1 MSQVGLSP
9 HLVGTWG
16 LGPCLR
22 PTQAGFESF
31 SGYLEGGADKF
42 RHKLGNKNNFYYNQN
57 EDTTGGDYSTRN
69 HLKHNITSATQHF
82 NISVVGNYSTEVL
95 VSRAGSV
102 VTNFMAQR
110 LLSSVDLGACIEY
123 NTDYTGNNI
132 RDGAMP
138 GVDNFK
144 DCQNLCFLRPD
155 CNFWSWNPPSFAT
168 DRLLCQLKSSDEGRS
183 LPSGKISGPK
193 SCSGS
198 LASGGDTEL
207 LMVVAFEVPG
217 PPLQVPLSYQ
227 DVYSKVRDEKR
238 KKHLGEC
245 RESFQNLPL

>member
-1 MSQVGLSP
+1 MPGLLSQVGLSP

-16 LGPCLR
+16 LGPCLT

-42 RHKLGNKNNFYYNQN
+42 RHKLGNKNDFYYNQN
-57 EDTTGGDYSTRN
+57 EDTTGGYHRIGNCLLSMTL
-69 HLKHNITSATQHF
+69 HLQN

-123 NTDYTGNNI
+123 NTDYTRHNI
-132 RDGAMP
+132 RDGAVP

-198 LASGGDTEL
+198 LASGADTEL

-217 PPLQVPLSYQ
+217 PPLQVPQSYQ
-227 DVYSKVRDEKR
+227 DVYSKVRDERR

-245 RESFQNLPL
+245 